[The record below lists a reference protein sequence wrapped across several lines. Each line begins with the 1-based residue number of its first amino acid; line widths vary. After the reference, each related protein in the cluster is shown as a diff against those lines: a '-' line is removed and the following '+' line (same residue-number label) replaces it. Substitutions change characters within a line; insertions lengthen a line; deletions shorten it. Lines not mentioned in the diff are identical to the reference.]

1 MAILKFETQKAPSL
15 INEKE
20 LADLNKGDQFWHSS
34 TSSETSFSNLQ
45 SLDNLILYAWFNFP
59 EIT

>member
-20 LADLNKGDQFWHSS
+20 LADLNKGDQFGTQVLHPKQVSPISS
-34 TSSETSFSNLQ
+34 
-45 SLDNLILYAWFNFP
+45 P
-59 EIT
+59 